1 MQTYENN
8 KDKAENPIERDTIHD
23 LPDVY
28 GLESLADHASDKD
41 RPLPGLAGSINVLA
55 RRYTSKNT
63 WRCWSSQTNMITLN
77 VTANVIAYEK
87 FHLKKRKYEIYLI
100 KILRHIS
107 IKKWAVD
114 IKK

>member
-41 RPLPGLAGSINVLA
+41 SPLPGLAGSINILA
-55 RRYTSKNT
+55 RRYTSK
-63 WRCWSSQTNMITLN
+63 IT
-77 VTANVIAYEK
+77 
-87 FHLKKRKYEIYLI
+87 
-100 KILRHIS
+100 
-107 IKKWAVD
+107 
-114 IKK
+114 

>member
-41 RPLPGLAGSINVLA
+41 RPLPGLAGSINILA
-55 RRYTSKNT
+55 RRYTSKIT
-63 WRCWSSQTNMITLN
+63 LRCLSSQTNMVTLN
-77 VTANVIAYEK
+77 VIADVIVHEN
-87 FHLKKRKYEIYLI
+87 FI
-100 KILRHIS
+100 
-107 IKKWAVD
+107 
-114 IKK
+114 

>member
-41 RPLPGLAGSINVLA
+41 RPLPGLAGSINILA
-55 RRYTSKNT
+55 RRYTSKIT
-63 WRCWSSQTNMITLN
+63 WRCWSSQTNMVTLN
-77 VTANVIAYEK
+77 VIADVIVHEN
-87 FHLKKRKYEIYLI
+87 FIWKKGNMRFTS
-100 KILRHIS
+100 LRFWGIS
-107 IKKWAVD
+107 L
-114 IKK
+114 